1 MFKETLRKL
10 QSELSG
16 NIAYNHV
23 AEISRHHRIQASPG
37 FRDAAN
43 YAAKTL
49 QSYGLKAEVLE
60 YLSDGEAHYWSSI
73 TPLEWDARDAELR
86 ILEPKEEA
94 RVLARYLENK
104 ISIIQRSYPTPSEGV
119 EAELFVLEK
128 GEENED
134 YKDIDLTGKIVLTR
148 SDVSRIQALAV
159 EKHGAI
165 GIIYDGMRAIL
176 PVRPEHSLDD
186 ALAYTSFWWAKG
198 MKPCFGFVLT
208 PREGAKL
215 RELAKKLE
223 NDGKR
228 VKLYAKV
235 DTALYPGK
243 LENVN
248 ATIPGETDE
257 EVILVAHLCHPQ
269 PSANDNASGSGTV
282 MEAARAL
289 HTLIQRGE
297 LARPK
302 RTIRFLLVP
311 EMAGTYSYLATNEE
325 SVPRMVAAINL
336 DMVGENQTL
345 CGGPL
350 IFEKPPEAMSTY
362 VSDLGEAI
370 FEELRTEA
378 KNLSGSA
385 TYAMFKY
392 AVTPFS
398 GGSDHY
404 IYSDP
409 TVGVPCPM
417 IIQWPDKFY
426 HTSWDT
432 IDKVDPEMLRKV
444 GLLTATYA
452 YFIANAGRDEALW
465 LCHEVTA
472 RFKADLSTTVHKEVT
487 DILEEAK
494 MKETPYKFIVSSLKC
509 LRERVEYKRDRG
521 LERLASTR
529 RLVSKEKAD
538 SLQAPLMLLA
548 DEIKESADKEYRK
561 AERAFN
567 LFFIGATLFPR
578 VNQEPRTELEAKAE
592 RMMPKRIYR
601 GPVSLREYTLKLS
614 EQDREDLRKVQQDHR
629 ESSSLTT
636 LAMFWTD
643 GIRNLLEIS
652 KLVELESG
660 KKDLEYLVRYYEFL
674 QKMGLLEIRTAP

>member
-1 MFKETLRKL
+1 MFREILRKL
-10 QSELSG
+10 ETELSG

-23 AEISRHHRIQASPG
+23 SEIARHHRIQASPG

-60 YLSDGEAHYWSSI
+60 YPADGETHYWSSI
-73 TPLEWDARDAELR
+73 TPLEWNAVDAELR
-86 ILEPKEEA
+86 IVEPKEEA
-94 RVLARYLENK
+94 KVLSRYLEKK
-104 ISIIQRSYPTPSEGV
+104 ISIIQRSYATPSEGV
-119 EAELFVLEK
+119 EAELVVLEK
-128 GEENED
+128 GDEEAD
-134 YKDIDLTGKIVLTR
+134 YKDLDLTGKMVLTR
-148 SDVSRIQALAV
+148 SDVGQIQALAV
-159 EKHGAI
+159 EKHGAV
-165 GIIYDGMRAIL
+165 GIVFDGMRTIL

-208 PREGAKL
+208 PRQGTSL

-223 NDGKR
+223 KDGKR

-235 DTALYPGK
+235 ETSLYPGK
-243 LENVN
+243 LENVS
-248 ATIPGETDE
+248 AVIPGETDE
-257 EVILVAHLCHPQ
+257 EVIVVAHLCHPQ
-269 PSANDNASGSGTV
+269 PSANDNASGSGTA

-289 HTLIQRGE
+289 FTLIQRGE
-297 LARPK
+297 LPK
-302 RTIRFLLVP
+302 PRRTIRFLLVP
-311 EMAGTYSYLATNEE
+311 EMAGTYSYLATNED
-325 SVPRMVAAINL
+325 SIPRIVAAINL

-350 IFEKPPEAMSTY
+350 ILEKPPEATSTY
-362 VSDLGEAI
+362 VSDLAESI
-370 FEELRTEA
+370 FEELRNEA

-452 YFIANAGRDEALW
+452 YFIANAGRDEAFW

-472 RFKADLSTTVHKEVT
+472 RFKAELSSMVQREVT
-487 DILEEAK
+487 SIVAEAK
-494 MKETPYKFIVSSLKC
+494 TREAPYRFIASSLKH
-509 LRERVEYKRDRG
+509 LRQRIDYKRDRG
-521 LERLASTR
+521 LERLLSTR
-529 RLVSKEKAD
+529 RLISKEKVE
-538 SLQAPLMLLA
+538 SFQAPLMLLS
-548 DEIKESADKEYRK
+548 DEISEYSDKEYRK
-561 AERAFN
+561 AERA
-567 LFFIGATLFPR
+567 LDFFFAGATLFPKSDS
-578 VNQEPRTELEAKAE
+578 EPKSEPENRAQK
-592 RMMPKRIYR
+592 MVPKRIYR
-601 GPVSLREYTLKLS
+601 GPVSLREYTLKLG
-614 EQDREDLRKVQQDHR
+614 EQDREDLRRLQEDHR
-629 ESSSLTT
+629 ESSSLAT

-643 GIRNLLEIS
+643 GNRNLLEIS
-652 KLVELESG
+652 KLAELESG
-660 KKDLEYLVRYYEFL
+660 KRDIEFLVAFYEYLE
-674 QKMGLLEIRTAP
+674 KMGLLEMKRAP